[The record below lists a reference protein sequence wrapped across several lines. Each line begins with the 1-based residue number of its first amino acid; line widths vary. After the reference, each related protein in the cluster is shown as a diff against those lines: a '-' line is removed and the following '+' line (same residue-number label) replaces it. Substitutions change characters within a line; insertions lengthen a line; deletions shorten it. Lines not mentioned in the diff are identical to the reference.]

1 MFDYFGAKGCRKL
14 LIAHA
19 AGRDQFKKEGRR
31 TKFIF
36 QCRDTMALAEFLMAT
51 EDPYGPSTPDVP
63 GSEKYCVAP
72 NITQFTRGPLS
83 GNNGCTFV
91 DGPIKTG
98 AAAGFDESTWFDECY
113 IPMAD

>member
-1 MFDYFGAKGCRKL
+1 MGDIKAITECDGETGY
-14 LIAHA
+14 
-19 AGRDQFKKEGRR
+19 QE
-31 TKFIF
+31 FIS
-36 QCRDTMALAEFLMAT
+36 D
-51 EDPYGPSTPDVP
+51 
-63 GSEKYCVAP
+63 
-72 NITQFTRGPLS
+72 ITQFTRGPLS